1 MHQFSFYITCYD
13 QFSFYMYKN
22 PLTKKGNKIKNKS
35 KVLTLSFFC
44 ASFLIFLSLF
54 FLRELSFVFLFE
66 NITRRDA
73 FKSNRTFPHK
83 VQTLETKHIEILK
96 SLESINIHEWHES
109 LKSCFPPIVYNIFGY
124 IITSQFGLFIFV
136 VLQLVQFYVLF
147 WMRFSIFQNVNFN
160 KLLVITFTS
169 IIDFLTSFETH
180 LHKIKIEKKREQQ

>member
-1 MHQFSFYITCYD
+1 MSGAQTEATILRRGKNQIKDRSTMHQFSFYITCYD

-136 VLQLVQFYVLF
+136 VL
-147 WMRFSIFQNVNFN
+147 
-160 KLLVITFTS
+160 
-169 IIDFLTSFETH
+169 
-180 LHKIKIEKKREQQ
+180 